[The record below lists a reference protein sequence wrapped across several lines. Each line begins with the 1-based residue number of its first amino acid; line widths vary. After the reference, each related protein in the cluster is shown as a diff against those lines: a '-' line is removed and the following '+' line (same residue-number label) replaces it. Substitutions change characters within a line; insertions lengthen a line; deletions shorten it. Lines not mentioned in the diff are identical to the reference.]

1 MVVNR
6 GVFVGMSNNPASLD
20 FGEQEKCVNKR
31 LVRTSA
37 VCSQILT

>member
-20 FGEQEKCVNKR
+20 FGEQEKCVNKTGQDIGC
-31 LVRTSA
+31 V
-37 VCSQILT
+37 